1 MSNNEFLSKSVL
13 SKSTFIRG
21 LQCEKSLYLYKHHY
35 TLKDPTPTSLQVVL
49 DQGTNIGLLA
59 QSLFPNGVDASPEN
73 HFKMVESVGKTL
85 DFVSQDQTIIYE
97 ATFFY
102 NDVLAAL
109 DILVK
114 DDDGWKAYE
123 VKSSTKVTN
132 TYVKDAAIQYYTIT
146 NSGIDLKD
154 ISIVHINNQYVKN
167 GEIDINELFTIESVY
182 NQVLEFLPRIPNEI
196 RRLKNVIERT
206 EIPQVDIGLH
216 CSDPYDCDFKGTCW
230 KRIPEYSVFDISRL
244 NKDKKF
250 DLYNQ
255 GVLTLHDIDL
265 SQTDLNPNQV
275 LQVQSEISGSNHIE
289 IDEIRNFTSELN
301 YPLYFL
307 DFETIGP
314 AVPIYDG
321 SRPYQQLVFQYSL
334 HMRETP
340 TSEIEHREYLADPS
354 QDPRI
359 GIIEQLIKDCGANGD
374 ILVYNIGFERGKLN
388 DLIDVFPEY
397 SNELRGIVNRL
408 KDLMIPFQQKWYY
421 TPEMRGSYSIKSVLP
436 ALVPELSYNDLPIK
450 EGGTASNTFL
460 SMVNGTFEGDVKETR
475 RQLLEYCE
483 LDTYAMVK
491 ILEVLIQV

>member
-1 MSNNEFLSKSVL
+1 MIKKSRL

-21 LQCEKSLYLYKHHY
+21 LQCEKSLYLYKHNY
-35 TLKDPTPTSLQVVL
+35 RLKDPTPPSLQTVF

-59 QSLFPNGVDASPEN
+59 QDLFPNGADASPEN

-85 DFVSQDQTIIYE
+85 KFITQGESIIYE
-97 ATFFY
+97 ATFLY

-114 DDDGWKAYE
+114 DEQGWKAYE
-123 VKSSTKVTN
+123 VKSSTKVSD
-132 TYVKDAAIQYYTIT
+132 TYIKDAAIQYYTIT

-154 ISIVHINNQYVKN
+154 ISIVHINNQYTKD
-167 GEIDINELFTIESVY
+167 GELDIHQLFTIESVY
-182 NQVLEFLPRIPNEI
+182 DQVLEFLPRIPNEI
-196 RRLKNVIERT
+196 RRLKNVIESP
-206 EIPQVDIGLH
+206 EIPQIEIGPH

-230 KRIPEYSVFDISRL
+230 KHIPDYSVFNISRL

-255 GVLTLHDIDL
+255 GVVTLDQIDL
-265 SQTDLNPNQV
+265 GQTDLNPNQV
-275 LQVQSEISGSNHIE
+275 LQVQSEVNGTTHIDIE
-289 IDEIRNFTSELN
+289 EIRNFTSGLR

-314 AVPIYDG
+314 AIPKYDG

-334 HMRETP
+334 HIKNSP
-340 TSEIEHREYLADPS
+340 NSEVIHREYLADPTK
-354 QDPRI
+354 DPRPNF
-359 GIIEQLIKDCGANGD
+359 IEQLIKDCGTSGD
-374 ILVYNIGFERGKLN
+374 IIVYNIGFERGKIN
-388 DLIDVFPEY
+388 DLIEVFPQY
-397 SNELRGIVNRL
+397 STELRGIVNRL

-421 TPEMRGSYSIKSVLP
+421 TPEMRGSYSIKLVLP
-436 ALVPELSYNDLPIK
+436 ALVPELSYNDLDIK

-460 SMVNGTFEGDVKETR
+460 SMVNGTFEGDVEKTR
-475 RQLLEYCE
+475 RQLLEYCK

-491 ILEVLIQV
+491 ILNKLREV

>member
-1 MSNNEFLSKSVL
+1 MTNSKL

-35 TLKDPTPTSLQVVL
+35 RLKDPTPSSLQAVF

-59 QSLFPNGVDASPEN
+59 QELFPNGADASPEN

-85 DFVSQDQTIIYE
+85 DFISQGESIIYE
-97 ATFFY
+97 ATFQY
-102 NDVLAAL
+102 NNVLAAL

-114 DDDGWKAYE
+114 VEEGWKAFE
-123 VKSSTKVTN
+123 VKSSTKVSD
-132 TYVKDAAIQYYTIT
+132 TYIKDAAIQYYTIT

-154 ISIVHINNQYVKN
+154 ISIVHINNQYTKE
-167 GEIDINELFTIESVY
+167 GALAIHQLFTIESVY
-182 NQVLEFLPRIPNEI
+182 DQVLEFLPRIPNEV
-196 RRLKNVIERT
+196 RRLKNIIESH
-206 EIPQVDIGLH
+206 EVPNVDIGNH
-216 CSDPYDCDFKGTCW
+216 CSAPYDCDFKGTCW
-230 KRIPEYSVFDISRL
+230 KHIPDYSVFNISRL

-255 GVLTLHDIDL
+255 GVITLDQIDL
-265 SQTDLNPNQV
+265 SKVSLNPNQV
-275 LQVQSEISGSNHIE
+275 LQVQSEVNGTTHID
-289 IDEIRNFTSELN
+289 IDEIRNFTNGLS

-314 AVPIYDG
+314 AVPKYNG

-334 HMRETP
+334 HIQETL
-340 TSEIEHREYLADPS
+340 TSKLEHREYLADPS

-359 GIIEQLIKDCGANGD
+359 KFIEQLIKDCSTSGD
-374 ILVYNIGFERGKLN
+374 IVVYNIGFERGKLN
-388 DLIDVFPEY
+388 DLMEVFPQY
-397 SNELRGIVNRL
+397 SNELGRIVNRM

-421 TPEMRGSYSIKSVLP
+421 TPEMKGSYSIKYVLP
-436 ALVPELSYNDLPIK
+436 ALVPKLSYSDLEIK

-460 SMVNGTFEGDVKETR
+460 SMVNGTFKGDIKETR
-475 RQLLEYCE
+475 MQLLEYCK

-491 ILEVLIQV
+491 ILEVLLSI

>member
-1 MSNNEFLSKSVL
+1 MANSRL

-21 LQCEKSLYLYKHHY
+21 LQCEKSLYLYKHNY
-35 TLKDPTPTSLQVVL
+35 RLKDPTPSSLQAVF

-59 QSLFPNGVDASPEN
+59 QELFPYGADASPEN

-85 DFVSQDQTIIYE
+85 KFISQGESIIYE
-97 ATFFY
+97 ATFQY
-102 NDVLAAL
+102 NNVLAAL

-114 DDDGWKAYE
+114 DEEGWKAFE
-123 VKSSTKVTN
+123 VKSSTKVSE
-132 TYVKDAAIQYYTIT
+132 TYIKDAAIQYYTIT
-146 NSGIDLKD
+146 NSGVDLKD
-154 ISIVHINNQYVKN
+154 ISIVHINNQYTKD
-167 GEIDINELFTIESVY
+167 GELDIHQLFTIESVY
-182 NQVLEFLPRIPNEI
+182 DQVLEFLPQIPNEVL
-196 RRLKNVIERT
+196 RLKNVIESP
-206 EIPQVDIGLH
+206 EVPNVDIGNH
-216 CSDPYDCDFKGTCW
+216 CSEPYDCDFKGTCW
-230 KRIPEYSVFDISRL
+230 KHIPDYSVFNISRL

-255 GVLTLHDIDL
+255 GVITLDDIDL
-265 SQTDLNPNQV
+265 GQTDLNPNQV
-275 LQVQSEISGSNHIE
+275 LQVQSEVNRTTHFDVE
-289 IDEIRNFTSELN
+289 EIRNFTNGLN

-314 AVPIYDG
+314 AVPKYNG

-334 HMRETP
+334 HIHETS

-354 QDPRI
+354 KDPRI
-359 GIIEQLIKDCGANGD
+359 GFIEQLIHDCETCGD

-397 SNELRGIVNRL
+397 SNELREIINRL

-421 TPEMRGSYSIKSVLP
+421 TPEMRGSYSIKYVLP
-436 ALVPELSYNDLPIK
+436 ALVPELSYNDLDIK

-460 SMVNGTFEGDVKETR
+460 SMVNETFEGDVHKTR

-491 ILEVLIQV
+491 ILEKLLHL